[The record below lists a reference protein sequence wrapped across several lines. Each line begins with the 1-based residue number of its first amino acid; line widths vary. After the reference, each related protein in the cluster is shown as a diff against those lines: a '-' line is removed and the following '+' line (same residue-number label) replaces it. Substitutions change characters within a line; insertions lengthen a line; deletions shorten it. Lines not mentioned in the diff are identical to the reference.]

1 VYLKGKTLFFIIFLF
16 SFVLFSSNFAKEN
29 NKTLKIANI
38 LPVVE
43 YANNLDTSPILIK
56 AGKIEQQYG
65 KRIKKYASIHEVNP
79 KVVKAMMIAESE
91 GDKKAKSRKNAMG
104 LMQLLPKTAE
114 MLNIKNPYDPDEN
127 IFGGTKYLKILIDRF
142 GNDLDVVL
150 VAYNAGPTK
159 VEKSLQNGQNDFKS
173 NEYVKKVKEIM
184 SLI

>member
-1 VYLKGKTLFFIIFLF
+1 
-16 SFVLFSSNFAKEN
+16 
-29 NKTLKIANI
+29 
-38 LPVVE
+38 
-43 YANNLDTSPILIK
+43 
-56 AGKIEQQYG
+56 
-65 KRIKKYASIHEVNP
+65 
-79 KVVKAMMIAESE
+79 MMIAESE